1 MMNMFD
7 LTGKKAIVTGAARE
21 TGLCYAMAKALNEA
35 GAKIVILDISKDRM
49 EKTIEMSGGA
59 AAGYYGVVT
68 NLCDPEDLKRGFE
81 EAIQILGGRLDILV
95 NGAGTQF
102 RADAVEFPA
111 EKWDF
116 VLDINLT
123 SIFRLSQLA
132 GKLMLKQG
140 GGKIINVASMNA
152 FLGGW
157 RVPAYAASKGGVAQ
171 LTKALSN
178 EWMGRGINVNA
189 IAPGYMRTELSRD
202 LVESEQGKDIE
213 KRIPAHRFGNPSD
226 LGGATVFLA
235 SPASDYISGVIL
247 PVDGGYLGN

>member
-1 MMNMFD
+1 MQMFD

-21 TGLCYAMAKALNEA
+21 TGLCYAMAKALHEA
-35 GAKIVILDISKDRM
+35 GAQIVILDISQKRM

-59 AAGYYGVVT
+59 AAGYYGVTVD
-68 NLCDPEDLKRGFE
+68 LCNSDDMRRGFE
-81 EAIQILGGRLDILV
+81 EAMRLLGGKLDILV

-102 RADAVEFPA
+102 RADAAEFPE

-116 VLDINLT
+116 VLNINLT
-123 SIFRLSQLA
+123 SMFRLSQLA
-132 GKLMLKQG
+132 GKQMMKQG

-152 FLGGW
+152 FLGGY
-157 RVPAYAASKGGVAQ
+157 RVPAYAASKGGVVQ

-189 IAPGYMRTELSRD
+189 IAPGYMQTELSRD
-202 LVESEQGKDIE
+202 LLESEQGKEIA
-213 KRIPAHRFGNPSD
+213 KRIPAHRWGTPAD

-235 SPASDYISGVIL
+235 SPASDYISGIVL